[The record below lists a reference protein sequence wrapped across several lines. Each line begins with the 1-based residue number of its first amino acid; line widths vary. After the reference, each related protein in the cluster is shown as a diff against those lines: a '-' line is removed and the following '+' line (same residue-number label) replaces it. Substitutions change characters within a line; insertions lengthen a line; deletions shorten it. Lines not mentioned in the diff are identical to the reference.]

1 MSLAAGDS
9 GWTADKIS
17 MDCFVPH
24 AAGFHVALLPND
36 DGCDASTGASRS
48 ASWRGSGQQDGL
60 RWLGWGRCPGEVG
73 EFISEGRGRP
83 LRQWRTPLF
92 WRWLPRCRRR

>member
-1 MSLAAGDS
+1 MSLAAGAS
-9 GWTADKIS
+9 GGTADNIS

-36 DGCDASTGASRS
+36 DVCDASTGASRS

-60 RWLGWGRCPGEVG
+60 RWFWMGSL
-73 EFISEGRGRP
+73 SGRGRGI
-83 LRQWRTPLF
+83 RF
-92 WRWLPRCRRR
+92 